1 MAKPKRLSQDELEKI
16 ATGGEPAAPVSV
28 CSKLELTSALNWY
41 SNNRD
46 TKNAQKY
53 IAEYFKKSKLVLNAS
68 KAESAS
74 NTFGW
79 LCRMVS
85 RGFILDNESKV
96 QFDDK
101 VKQYTAVKEKIKT
114 VSPEKV
120 TSTNVIS
127 IQDRV
132 KQKTLEIAGEIDYS
146 IDELITSHFKTVRSP
161 LAIMQDRVKA
171 AHAKIIIELYKKE
184 REEIQESLDTDEEQL
199 LEGYGRYSKLQLRKL
214 LSYYDQI
221 INDAVKLSSDAKSNR
236 KTRKR
241 KVKTPEQLVSK
252 IKILEECKEFKLKS
266 EDAKKIIG
274 ASQLWVFNI
283 KTRKL
288 GVYHADDAGGLSV
301 KGSTVLNFNTMKS
314 ICKTLRKPEVI
325 LPEVVK
331 GGKVFLRN
339 AMADIKAKEK
349 VLTGRLN
356 SDTILVK
363 IV

>member
-1 MAKPKRLSQDELEKI
+1 
-16 ATGGEPAAPVSV
+16 
-28 CSKLELTSALNWY
+28 
-41 SNNRD
+41 
-46 TKNAQKY
+46 
-53 IAEYFKKSKLVLNAS
+53 
-68 KAESAS
+68 
-74 NTFGW
+74 
-79 LCRMVS
+79 
-85 RGFILDNESKV
+85 
-96 QFDDK
+96 
-101 VKQYTAVKEKIKT
+101 
-114 VSPEKV
+114 
-120 TSTNVIS
+120 
-127 IQDRV
+127 
-132 KQKTLEIAGEIDYS
+132 
-146 IDELITSHFKTVRSP
+146 
-161 LAIMQDRVKA
+161 MQDRVKA